1 MAAFGLS
8 GHWKNLMPMLMK
20 PATEFESKDGDKS
33 HTRAPLRT
41 DSFGFRKIIFYL
53 FSLVIRVLKTAESL
67 GVSIPAEMKML
78 ANLWNRA
85 YDPNEGEHGYR
96 VYSLE

>member
-1 MAAFGLS
+1 MDL
-8 GHWKNLMPMLMK
+8 
-20 PATEFESKDGDKS
+20 
-33 HTRAPLRT
+33 
-41 DSFGFRKIIFYL
+41 I
-53 FSLVIRVLKTAESL
+53 VLKTAESL

-78 ANLWNRA
+78 TNLWNRA